1 MERWK
6 AESEAD
12 VASTSESELHLG
24 ISVFS
29 RPPSKPPS
37 TLFENEALSA
47 NVLRNFATLRQE
59 GRFCDVILIAG
70 SRSKEDVESEG
81 ERECGIACHRGVLAA
96 ASPYFNAMFTPA
108 MIESKQ
114 DRIYLQGIDSET
126 LSALVDYM
134 YTGRLLIDEH
144 NVQNLLTTG
153 SVLQLACVRD
163 ACSRFLLEQLDPSN
177 CLGISHFAMIHG
189 CTQLAH
195 AATTFIHQ
203 HFSHLIRCEEFLALD
218 KDRLIELI
226 SADRLTTNGEE
237 KVYEAVM
244 NWTRH
249 DLPNRKEYIPE
260 LMDHVRLA
268 LVPQEYLTDKIDTEP
283 LIRQSAE
290 CKDFLL
296 EAYRHHLKK
305 DRKCE
310 HKRCAPRQPVP
321 LSKLIMLI
329 GGQAPK
335 AIVNV
340 DVFDVD
346 SIRWT
351 SLSDLPQRRCRCG
364 VGELGDT
371 VYAVGGFNGS
381 LRVRTVDAYDIQ
393 RDKWFPSVPMD
404 ARRSTLGVTVV
415 EQRMIAIG
423 GFDGTTGLSSAEAFD
438 PREGQWMALPSMS
451 VRRSSV
457 GVSALGGLV
466 YAVGGYDGYMRQCL
480 NTVEIYEPRANRW
493 RTGPTLMSSRSGAG
507 VTVVADKL
515 VAIGGHDGPYVRDT
529 AEILIDD
536 VWNELPNM
544 NICRRNAGV
553 VALGST
559 LFAIGG
565 DDGTMDLSSIEM
577 LDLSA
582 LDDISQTWTQ
592 LEVRMNRPR
601 SYAGVALLPKLV

>member
-268 LVPQEYLTDKIDTEP
+268 LVPQEYLTDKI
-283 LIRQSAE
+283 
-290 CKDFLL
+290 
-296 EAYRHHLKK
+296 
-305 DRKCE
+305 
-310 HKRCAPRQPVP
+310 
-321 LSKLIMLI
+321 
-329 GGQAPK
+329 
-335 AIVNV
+335 
-340 DVFDVD
+340 
-346 SIRWT
+346 
-351 SLSDLPQRRCRCG
+351 
-364 VGELGDT
+364 
-371 VYAVGGFNGS
+371 
-381 LRVRTVDAYDIQ
+381 
-393 RDKWFPSVPMD
+393 
-404 ARRSTLGVTVV
+404 
-415 EQRMIAIG
+415 
-423 GFDGTTGLSSAEAFD
+423 
-438 PREGQWMALPSMS
+438 
-451 VRRSSV
+451 
-457 GVSALGGLV
+457 
-466 YAVGGYDGYMRQCL
+466 
-480 NTVEIYEPRANRW
+480 
-493 RTGPTLMSSRSGAG
+493 
-507 VTVVADKL
+507 
-515 VAIGGHDGPYVRDT
+515 
-529 AEILIDD
+529 LIDD